1 MKKRENT
8 GKIIGKVFGEARALG
23 VTALAAVVMLSGCG
37 SAGNQAQ
44 KGGSGAEQTENTQT
58 SVIIAMPPTSEPEA
72 GFDPAYG
79 WGAGEHMHEPL
90 IQSTLTVTEA
100 DLSIGYDLA
109 TDVETSEDG
118 MTWTVTI
125 RDDAK
130 FTDGEALTA
139 EDVAFTYNTLKKT
152 SSVNDFSMLKQAE
165 AIDDVTVVFEMERP
179 FAIWSYTMAVT
190 GIVPEHAYG
199 TDYGTHPIGSGR
211 YILKQWDKGQQVI
224 LEANPDYYG
233 DAPKMRQVTILFMEE
248 DAALAAAQAGT
259 VDVAHTAASYSDM
272 TVDGYDL
279 FSVQTV
285 DNRGF
290 NLPATEAAEIDG
302 AIGWTKLKSIIL
314 PLMMPA
320 FTIGL
325 FLSISNAFK
334 LFDQNLSLTGGGPAN
349 STQMLALNIY
359 NTAFGENRFGLAQS
373 KAVIFMIV
381 VMVISVVQLTIT
393 KKKEV
398 EA

>member
-23 VTALAAVVMLSGCG
+23 VTTLAAAVMLSGCG
-37 SAGNQAQ
+37 NAGNQAQ
-44 KGGSGAEQTENTQT
+44 KGGSGAEQTENVENGEKAAENTQT

-179 FAIWSYTMAVT
+179 FAIWSDTMAVT
-190 GIVPEHAYG
+190 GIVPEHA
-199 TDYGTHPIGSGR
+199 
-211 YILKQWDKGQQVI
+211 
-224 LEANPDYYG
+224 
-233 DAPKMRQVTILFMEE
+233 
-248 DAALAAAQAGT
+248 
-259 VDVAHTAASYSDM
+259 
-272 TVDGYDL
+272 
-279 FSVQTV
+279 
-285 DNRGF
+285 
-290 NLPATEAAEIDG
+290 
-302 AIGWTKLKSIIL
+302 
-314 PLMMPA
+314 
-320 FTIGL
+320 
-325 FLSISNAFK
+325 
-334 LFDQNLSLTGGGPAN
+334 
-349 STQMLALNIY
+349 
-359 NTAFGENRFGLAQS
+359 
-373 KAVIFMIV
+373 
-381 VMVISVVQLTIT
+381 
-393 KKKEV
+393 
-398 EA
+398 

>member
-1 MKKRENT
+1 M
-8 GKIIGKVFGEARALG
+8 FGEARALG
-23 VTALAAVVMLSGCG
+23 VTALAAAVMLSGCG
-37 SAGNQAQ
+37 NAGNQAQ
-44 KGGSGAEQTENTQT
+44 KGGSGAEQTENVENGENAAENTQI

-130 FTDGEALTA
+130 FTDGETLTA
-139 EDVAFTYNTLKKT
+139 EDVAFTYNTLKET

-211 YILKQWDKGQQVI
+211 YILKQWDKG
-224 LEANPDYYG
+224 AAG
-233 DAPKMRQVTILFMEE
+233 DSGSQPGLLWGCAE
-248 DAALAAAQAGT
+248 DAAGHDSLYGRGCGICGGARRAGGCG
-259 VDVAHTAASYSDM
+259 VHGGVLCRPVGSRIQSFDCE
-272 TVDGYDL
+272 
-279 FSVQTV
+279 TV

-290 NLPATEAAEIDG
+290 NLRQCRRRYRRMA
-302 AIGWTKLKSIIL
+302 
-314 PLMMPA
+314 
-320 FTIGL
+320 
-325 FLSISNAFK
+325 
-334 LFDQNLSLTGGGPAN
+334 
-349 STQMLALNIY
+349 
-359 NTAFGENRFGLAQS
+359 
-373 KAVIFMIV
+373 
-381 VMVISVVQLTIT
+381 
-393 KKKEV
+393 
-398 EA
+398 

>member
-23 VTALAAVVMLSGCG
+23 VTALAAAVMLSGCG
-37 SAGNQAQ
+37 NAGNQAQ

-139 EDVAFTYNTLKKT
+139 EDVAFTYNTLKET

-224 LEANPDYYG
+224 LEA
-233 DAPKMRQVTILFMEE
+233 KSVT
-248 DAALAAAQAGT
+248 T
-259 VDVAHTAASYSDM
+259 VVYS
-272 TVDGYDL
+272 
-279 FSVQTV
+279 
-285 DNRGF
+285 
-290 NLPATEAAEIDG
+290 
-302 AIGWTKLKSIIL
+302 LK
-314 PLMMPA
+314 
-320 FTIGL
+320 
-325 FLSISNAFK
+325 
-334 LFDQNLSLTGGGPAN
+334 
-349 STQMLALNIY
+349 
-359 NTAFGENRFGLAQS
+359 
-373 KAVIFMIV
+373 
-381 VMVISVVQLTIT
+381 
-393 KKKEV
+393 
-398 EA
+398 